1 MAAYI
6 LTGDDDSKQ
15 YLLTTADSYALHANQ
30 SEAPDDSAFADTHS
44 LDQQRAVNFLCYVYG
59 SDEKT
64 LRYLVDQGSL
74 DGDRAGG
81 CAAEYTQMADGWEAL
96 LAPYLRK

>member
-1 MAAYI
+1 M
-6 LTGDDDSKQ
+6 
-15 YLLTTADSYALHANQ
+15 
-30 SEAPDDSAFADTHS
+30 
-44 LDQQRAVNFLCYVYG
+44 NFLCYVYG

-64 LRYLVDQGSL
+64 FQYLVDQGSL
-74 DGDRAGG
+74 DGDRAEG

>member
-1 MAAYI
+1 M
-6 LTGDDDSKQ
+6 
-15 YLLTTADSYALHANQ
+15 HANQ

-44 LDQQRAVNFLCYVYG
+44 LGQQRAVNFLCYVYG

-64 LRYLVDQGSL
+64 FQYLVDQGSL